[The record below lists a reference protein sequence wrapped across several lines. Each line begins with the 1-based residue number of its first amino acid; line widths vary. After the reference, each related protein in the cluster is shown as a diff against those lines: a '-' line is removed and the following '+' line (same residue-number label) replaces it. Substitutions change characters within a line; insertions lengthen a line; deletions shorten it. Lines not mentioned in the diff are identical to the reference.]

1 MVCSFRSISL
11 AATYIFSISILTI
24 ATITHASVP
33 ITLVKDINPAS
44 GHAKPFYVKNVNGTI
59 LFSAAYD
66 DGDRRLWKTDGTPEG
81 TVLVKNITPIVNSS
95 STSYYSTS
103 FTEINGTIYFAAKDD
118 AHGIELWKS
127 DGTTEG
133 TVIVKDISPG
143 ITDSSPSDLFNANG
157 TLYFS
162 AKDSVNGRELWK
174 SDGTDNG
181 TVLVKN
187 INYSSSDSNPSYMT
201 YLNGTLYFS
210 VNNNTLWRS
219 DGTSSGTVQIKRQ
232 TINQSP
238 SRYIS
243 NLINIDGTLFFTGD
257 FGSKGR
263 ELWKSD
269 GSDSGTTLVKDI
281 NPDWKNSNPTHL
293 TNVNGTLYFIAEDS
307 SNGSELWKSDGSE
320 QGTVLVKDIA
330 PGIQGSL
337 SRDLLEVNGDLYLK
351 SNDGTHGYEL
361 WKSDGTEIGTVMVKD
376 IYPGGHS
383 SAEAD
388 AMVNIDGTLYFNAK
402 KSLYG
407 RDIWKTDGTTEGTI
421 NLTNFDES
429 YGSTTIHAHITRL
442 DRFILFSASYAG
454 HGIELWKLPT
464 NQIPT
469 ISGKVLYMYEDT
481 TLPFSLDRG
490 ADPDGNEVTYTIT
503 KQPVYG
509 ELIGTIPNLT
519 YIPAPN
525 FSGRDSLSFV
535 ANDGIYDS
543 LTANIHYRV
552 LNINDSPTGNITILG
567 DAIDDQQLTANN
579 TISDLDGLGV
589 INYQWLRNGN
599 SIANAT
605 NFTYTL
611 SDEDVGTQISVV
623 ASYEDGHG
631 TNESII
637 SSSTSLVTNVNDAP
651 TGTVTITG
659 NIIED
664 EQLTVT
670 NSLSDQDGLGD
681 ISYQWQRDGEFI
693 NGANTFN
700 YTLSD
705 NDVGAIISVTAS
717 FTDGYGT
724 SESITSNSTPPV
736 TNINDTPTG
745 SVTISGDAIEDQ
757 QLTASNSLSDQD
769 GLGEIRYQWK
779 HDGNPINGAT
789 TPIYTLGDDD
799 VSKKISVVASY
810 VDGHGENESAT
821 SSPTTAVANLNDTPT
836 GTVTFSGD
844 AIEDQQLSV
853 SNTLVDPDGLGEVSY
868 QWLRNN
874 LLITGATS
882 STYTLSD
889 DDVGAAI
896 SVIASYTDTHGTNE
910 SITSHSTSTI
920 ANINDTPTGSV
931 TISGGAIENQQL
943 TISNSLADQ
952 DGLGDISYQWQRDG
966 NAINGA
972 TASTYTLSDDDVG
985 TQINVIASYVDGHG
999 ENESVTSSPTTAVAN
1014 LNDAPT
1020 GTVTL
1025 AGETI
1030 EDQQLS
1036 ASNTL
1041 VDLDGLGEVSYQWL
1055 RNEISITGA
1064 TTSTYTLSDDDVGAI
1079 ISVIASYT
1087 DTHGTNESIT
1097 SYSTPIIANINDTPT
1112 GSVTISG
1119 DVIEDQQLTVSN
1131 SLADQDG
1138 LGDISYQWQRD
1149 GNAINRATTSTY
1161 TLSDND
1167 VGTPISVV
1175 ASYVDGHGENE
1186 SVTSSPTNAV
1196 ANLNDAPGGFVTI
1209 SGTATENEL
1218 LTVITTIFDADGLG
1232 DLNYQW
1238 LRNGFNIPG
1247 ATTPSYTLSEDD
1259 VGAFLNVVVTY
1270 TDGHGTNET
1279 VTSDSTPFIAQLD
1292 SDSDGVVNSLD
1303 AFPNNSAASIDDDY
1317 DGFPDYWNNSCDTAC
1332 QELSGL
1338 TLDAFLADTDNDG
1351 IENQQEQIDG
1361 TNINHPDSDGDGISD
1376 GLEKTYGTNPLASD
1390 SDNDGMT
1397 DGEEHALGS
1406 DPLNAD
1412 SDDDKLSDGVELSA
1426 GTNPN
1431 DADTDGDDISDLIEG
1446 AGFNPPLDTD
1456 GDNTINALD
1465 LDSDNDGIQDN
1476 LEGAN
1481 ESPIRDSDGDTIPDV
1496 VDALTGSGNPL
1507 DVDGDGIGDTVE
1519 CGSFPNCSDSDNDGQ
1534 PDYTEADADDDGIPD
1549 AIESGPYV
1557 YVLLDTDGDS
1567 TPNFQDKDS
1576 DNDNI
1581 ADVLEALI
1589 TDINDSGIPNYADS
1603 DNDKIPDYLDKSDT
1617 HQYAYDSDGDGI
1629 RDDIEC
1635 PLYPVCTD
1643 SNGNGQPDYTEMD
1656 SDSDGITD
1664 SIEVGPTPEN
1674 PIDTDGDGLPNYQD
1688 KDSDNDGIEDIIEL
1702 GINPLSPQDSDYD
1715 GIPDY
1720 VDAMRVD
1727 INDSDDDGIEDTI
1740 ECQAYPDC
1748 ITEDADGDGQPNYAD
1763 SQDDDGPMGDRD
1775 GDGIQNSLDLDADND
1790 GIEND
1795 FEGDSDL
1802 DGDGYPNYLDTDS
1815 DGDAISDLDE
1825 CPNYPECKD
1834 IDGNGILDY
1843 LDSNITSG
1851 QETPPIDTP
1860 NSTGNETDQ
1869 NQGEP
1874 VDAVEGPDANIEDIK
1889 EGLGSVNPIM
1899 TLVLLLLFVSRLRR
1913 VLPKSAHK

>member
-11 AATYIFSISILTI
+11 TATYIFSISILTI
-24 ATITHASVP
+24 AANTHASVP
-33 ITLVKDINPAS
+33 TTLVKDINPAS

-59 LFSAAYD
+59 FFSAAYD
-66 DGDRRLWKTDGTPEG
+66 DGDRRLWKTDGTSEG

-95 STSYYSTS
+95 STPYYSTS

-162 AKDSVNGRELWK
+162 AKDSLNGRELWK
-174 SDGTDNG
+174 SDGTADG

-187 INYSSSDSNPSYMT
+187 INYSLNDSNPSYMT

-210 VNNNTLWRS
+210 VRNNSLWKS
-219 DGTSSGTVQIKRQ
+219 DGTSSGTVQVK
-232 TINQSP
+232 SK
-238 SRYIS
+238 SKYIS
-243 NLINIDGTLFFTGD
+243 DLININGTLFFTGD
-257 FGSKGR
+257 FGSKGK

-269 GSDSGTTLVKDI
+269 GTDSGTTLVKDI
-281 NPDWKNSNPTHL
+281 NPDWKNSSPAHL
-293 TNVNGTLYFIAEDS
+293 TNVNGTLYFIAENG
-307 SNGSELWKSDGSE
+307 SNGRELWKSDGSE

-337 SRDLLEVNGDLYLK
+337 SRDLLEVNGVLYLK
-351 SNDGTHGYEL
+351 SNDGAHGYEL
-361 WKSDGTEIGTVMVKD
+361 WKSDGTENGTVMVKD

-383 SAEAD
+383 SAGAD
-388 AMVNIDGTLYFNAK
+388 VMVNIDGTLYFNASR
-402 KSLYG
+402 SLYV

-429 YGSTTIHAHITRL
+429 DGSTTLHAHITKL
-442 DRFILFSASYAG
+442 DRFILFSASSAG
-454 HGIELWKLPT
+454 YGIELWKLPT

-469 ISGKVLYMYEDT
+469 ISGKSLYMYEDT
-481 TLPFSLDRG
+481 TLPFTLDGG

-503 KQPVYG
+503 KQPTHG
-509 ELIGTIPNLT
+509 NLIGSIPDLT
-519 YIPAPN
+519 YIPTPN
-525 FSGRDSLSFV
+525 FNGHDSLSFV
-535 ANDGIYDS
+535 VSDGVYNS
-543 LTANIHYRV
+543 LTAYIHYTV
-552 LNINDSPTGNITILG
+552 INTNDSPTGSITILG
-567 DAIDDQQLTANN
+567 DVIDDQQLTANN
-579 TISDLDGLGV
+579 TISDLDGLGA

-599 SIANAT
+599 SISGAT

-631 TNESII
+631 TNESVT
-637 SSSTSLVTNVNDAP
+637 SSSTSLVINVNDAP
-651 TGTVTITG
+651 TGAVTITG
-659 NIIED
+659 NAIED

-670 NSLSDQDGLGD
+670 NSLSDQDGLGY
-681 ISYQWQRDGEFI
+681 ISYQWQRDGESI
-693 NGANTFN
+693 NGANTST

-705 NDVGAIISVTAS
+705 NDVGASISITAS

-724 SESITSNSTPPV
+724 SESINSNSTPAV
-736 TNINDTPTG
+736 TNINDVPTG

-757 QLTASNSLSDQD
+757 QLRASNSLADQD
-769 GLGEIRYQWK
+769 GLGGIRYQWQR
-779 HDGNPINGAT
+779 DGNPINEAT
-789 TPIYTLGDDD
+789 ASTYALSDDD
-799 VSKKISVVASY
+799 VGAKVSVVASY
-810 VDGHGENESAT
+810 VDGYGENENVA
-821 SSPTTAVANLNDTPT
+821 SSPTTAVANLNDAPT
-836 GTVTFSGD
+836 GTVTFFGD
-844 AIEDQQLSV
+844 AIEDQQLSA
-853 SNTLVDPDGLGEVSY
+853 SNTLVDLDGLGEISY
-868 QWLRNN
+868 QWLRNEIS
-874 LLITGATS
+874 ITGATT

-889 DDVGAAI
+889 NDVGAAI

-920 ANINDTPTGSV
+920 ANINDTPIGSV
-931 TISGGAIENQQL
+931 IISGDAIEDQQL
-943 TISNSLADQ
+943 TASNSLADQ
-952 DGLGDISYQWQRDG
+952 DGLGEVSYQWLRDG
-966 NAINGA
+966 NPINEAI
-972 TASTYTLSDDDVG
+972 ASTYTLSDYDVG
-985 TQINVIASYVDGHG
+985 EKVSVAASYVDDHG
-999 ENESVTSSPTTAVAN
+999 ENESVTSSPTTSVAN

-1025 AGETI
+1025 YGDAI

-1036 ASNTL
+1036 VSNTL
-1041 VDLDGLGEVSYQWL
+1041 VDLDGLGEISYQWL

-1064 TTSTYTLSDDDVGAI
+1064 TTPTYTLSDDDVGAV
-1079 ISVIASYT
+1079 ISVTARYT

-1097 SYSTPIIANINDTPT
+1097 SNSTPSVTNINDTPT

-1119 DVIEDQQLTVSN
+1119 DASEDQQLTASN
-1131 SLADQDG
+1131 SLTDQDE
-1138 LGDISYQWQRD
+1138 LGEIRYQWQRD
-1149 GNAINRATTSTY
+1149 GNAINRATASTY
-1161 TLSDND
+1161 TLSDDD
-1167 VGTPISVV
+1167 VGALVSVV

-1209 SGTATENEL
+1209 SGTATENEI

-1238 LRNGFNIPG
+1238 LRNGFNIP
-1247 ATTPSYTLSEDD
+1247 AETTPSYTLGESD

-1270 TDGHGTNET
+1270 TDGHGIIES
-1279 VTSDSTPFIAQLD
+1279 VTSDSTTLIAQLD
-1292 SDSDGVVNSLD
+1292 SDSDGVGNSLD

-1317 DGFPDYWNNSCDTAC
+1317 DGLPDYWNNSCDSVC
-1332 QELSGL
+1332 QDISGL
-1338 TLDAFLADTDNDG
+1338 TLDASLADTDNDSV
-1351 IENQQEQIDG
+1351 ENQQENVDG
-1361 TNINHPDSDGDGISD
+1361 TNLNNPDSDGDGISD
-1376 GLEKTYGTNPLASD
+1376 GLEKMNGTNPLASD
-1390 SDNDGMT
+1390 SDNDGLT
-1397 DGEEHALGS
+1397 DGEEYALGS
-1406 DPLNAD
+1406 DPLNSD
-1412 SDDDKLSDGVELSA
+1412 SDSDELSDGVELSA

-1446 AGFNPPLDTD
+1446 AGFSPPLDTD

-1465 LDSDNDGIQDN
+1465 LDSDNDGLQDN

-1507 DVDGDGIGDTVE
+1507 DVDGDGISDTVE
-1519 CGSFPNCSDSDNDGQ
+1519 CGSFPDCSDSDHDGQ

-1557 YVLLDTDGDS
+1557 YVLLDTDGDGL
-1567 TPNFQDKDS
+1567 PDFQDEDS

-1581 ADVLEALI
+1581 GDILEALI
-1589 TDINDSGIPNYADS
+1589 TDINDSGIPIYADNDG
-1603 DNDKIPDYLDKSDT
+1603 DNIPDYVDKSDT
-1617 HQYAYDSDGDGI
+1617 HLYEYDSDGDGI

-1635 PLYPVCTD
+1635 PLYPICTD
-1643 SNGNGQPDYTEMD
+1643 SNENGQPDYTEMD

-1664 SIEVGPTPEN
+1664 TVEAGPNPEH
-1674 PIDTDGDGLPNYQD
+1674 PVDTDGDGIPNYQD
-1688 KDSDNDGIEDIIEL
+1688 KDSDNDGIEDIFEI

-1720 VDAMRVD
+1720 VDAMRVEL
-1727 INDSDDDGIEDTI
+1727 NDSDDDGVEDTI

-1748 ITEDADGDGQPNYAD
+1748 INEDVDGDGQPNYAD
-1763 SQDDDGPMGDRD
+1763 SQDDDGPLGDRD
-1775 GDGIQNSLDLDADND
+1775 GDGIQNNQDLDADND
-1790 GIEND
+1790 GIENN
-1795 FEGDSDL
+1795 FEGTNDL

-1815 DGDAISDLDE
+1815 DGDAISDQDE
-1825 CPNYPECKD
+1825 CPNYPNCKD
-1834 IDGNGILDY
+1834 IDGNGIFDY
-1843 LDSNITSG
+1843 LDSNVTSG
-1851 QETPPIDTP
+1851 KEAAPINTE
-1860 NSTGNETDQ
+1860 NETD
-1869 NQGEP
+1869 
-1874 VDAVEGPDANIEDIK
+1874 DALEEHDANIEEIK
-1889 EGLGSVNPIM
+1889 EGLGSVNPTMI
-1899 TLVLLLLFVSRLRR
+1899 LLLLLLFVSCLQK
-1913 VLPKSAHK
+1913 VLPKSHHEEI